1 MKKIFNKAKGILK
14 ESLEFYG
21 RVITLANAPYIQ

>member
-14 ESLEFYG
+14 ESLELYG
-21 RVITLANAPYIQ
+21 RVITLANVQNIH